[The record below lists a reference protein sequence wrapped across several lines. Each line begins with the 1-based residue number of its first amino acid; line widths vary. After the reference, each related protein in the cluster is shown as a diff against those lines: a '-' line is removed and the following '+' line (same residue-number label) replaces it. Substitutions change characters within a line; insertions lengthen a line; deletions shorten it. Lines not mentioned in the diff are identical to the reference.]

1 MDTRVVIVLIMV
13 LSFVFGIL
21 AWQFGIFCMRRHID
35 FLGLEMRAR
44 SRGSAGVDAEEE
56 AV

>member
-1 MDTRVVIVLIMV
+1 
-13 LSFVFGIL
+13 
-21 AWQFGIFCMRRHID
+21 MRRHID